1 MKVGRVRTLPRIEKQ
16 TGLSLASQQAETVRL
31 ALTSTV
37 TIVTGGPGGGKTTL
51 IDTVLRI
58 LETTGI
64 TLRLCAPDRADRRM
78 TEATAME
85 ARTIHRLLEVTI
97 EVRAVYQR
105 IQTHSGEFGPTRY
118 STTEQVTSE
127 WCADSAP
134 LPSDRNDM
142 TLHVHAE

>member
-1 MKVGRVRTLPRIEKQ
+1 
-16 TGLSLASQQAETVRL
+16 
-31 ALTSTV
+31 
-37 TIVTGGPGGGKTTL
+37 
-51 IDTVLRI
+51 
-58 LETTGI
+58 
-64 TLRLCAPDRADRRM
+64 M

-118 STTEQVTSE
+118 STTEQVTSQ